1 MAKKFEF
8 HEVAN
13 IFPLLEGKDYDD
25 FKEGI
30 QHDGW
35 IRHPIAIYQGK
46 IVDGRNRYR
55 AANDLGITCPIKK
68 WDGKGELIDFVIA
81 ENLHRRHLNESQ
93 RAMVAART
101 REIDEAEAKER
112 MRSGGGDKVSV
123 KARAGVA
130 NLPPPVTGHKA
141 RDAAGARL
149 NVGGRTVDYATK
161 VLRKGV
167 VSLQR
172 AVDTKLISVSA
183 AADIVNLPVAE
194 QREAVKAARE
204 GERNTV
210 AIAARKG
217 KTSNRLHE
225 QPENPKICGVGVQ
238 RGHEAINCLKKI
250 PKNDALRK
258 RGFQIVSDFI
268 RQNKVGIES

>member
-1 MAKKFEF
+1 MSRKFEF
-8 HEVAN
+8 HEAAN

-68 WDGKGELIDFVIA
+68 WDGKGKLIDFVIA

-101 REIDEAEAKER
+101 REIDEREAKER
-112 MRSGGGDKVSV
+112 MQEGARKGGQKSAPGRPATK
-123 KARAGVA
+123 GQA
-130 NLPPPVTGHKA
+130 NLPDLITGHQA

-225 QPENPKICGVGVQ
+225 QSENPKICGVGVH

-250 PKNDALRK
+250 PKNDVLRK

-268 RQNKVGIES
+268 RQNK